1 MFPPELAPKSFQRFF
16 VGLTLKDGDDSA
28 LKVDTSNYL
37 DGYRQTDNL
46 PFQGTVQY

>member
-28 LKVDTSNYL
+28 LKGDRY
-37 DGYRQTDNL
+37 Q
-46 PFQGTVQY
+46 

>member
-28 LKVDTSNYL
+28 LKGITSMDIGILITFRFKELYN
-37 DGYRQTDNL
+37 TD
-46 PFQGTVQY
+46 